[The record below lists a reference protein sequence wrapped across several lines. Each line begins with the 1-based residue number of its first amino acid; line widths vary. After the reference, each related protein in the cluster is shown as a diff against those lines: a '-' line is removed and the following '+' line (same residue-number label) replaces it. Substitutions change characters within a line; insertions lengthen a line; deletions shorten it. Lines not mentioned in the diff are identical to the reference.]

1 MDALESHEVSSFHP
15 GNKTTMRSKKRI
27 VMNQN
32 YNLEKQH
39 AKGKLHAIERINAL
53 CDKDTFFEIYSHA
66 QHTCTNFGMDKKEIP
81 YDGVIT
87 GFGKINGK
95 KVAVYAQDFTV
106 QGGSL
111 GKVHGQKIAELI
123 SKAIDARCP
132 VIGLNDSGGARIQEG
147 VDSLCGYGDLF
158 MQNVKASGYIPQ
170 ISIIVGPCAGGAVYS
185 PGLTDFIFTVDSISQ
200 MFITGPKVVKSVM
213 FMDISAEDLGGASIH
228 AQKSG
233 VSHFKCSTEN
243 ECYEKVRKL
252 LDYIPHY
259 YGESKKTDDKI
270 KFDEKKK
277 AKHIAEIVPEESK
290 KPYDMHEVIDSVI
303 DDDSF
308 LEVMQEFSVNAVTG
322 FAKIEGKT
330 VGIIGNNPAG
340 IGGILNCD
348 ASDKIARFVRYCDC
362 YDIPLVNFVDVPGF
376 IPGPQE
382 EQKGIIRHGA
392 KIIYAYSEAS
402 VPKVTII
409 TRKAYGGAYIA
420 MCSKHLGADFVY
432 AWPKAEIAVMGAE
445 GALEI
450 LYAKEMKDPSKS
462 SFVQEK
468 SDEYRK
474 EIMTP
479 KIAAA
484 RDYISEIIQPEETR
498 KCIARSLE
506 FLENKK
512 TYSIINKKH
521 GNIPL

>member
-1 MDALESHEVSSFHP
+1 MAEYQ
-15 GNKTTMRSKKRI
+15 I
-27 VMNQN
+27 
-32 YNLEKQH
+32 EKQH

-53 CDKDTFFEIYSHA
+53 CDKDSFFEIYSAARHN
-66 QHTCTNFGMDKKEIP
+66 CTSFGMDSKEIP

-95 KVAVYAQDFTV
+95 KVAIYAQDFTV

-123 SKAIDARCP
+123 SKAIDAKCP

-158 MQNVKASGYIPQ
+158 YQNVRASGAVPQ
-170 ISIIVGPCAGGAVYS
+170 ISIIAGPCAGGAVYS
-185 PGLTDFIFTVDSISQ
+185 PGLTDFIFAVDSISQ

-213 FMDISAEDLGGASIH
+213 FMDITAEDLGGASIH
-228 AQKSG
+228 SQKSG
-233 VSHFKCSTEN
+233 VAHFRCPSEKD
-243 ECYEKVRKL
+243 CYEKVRKL

-259 YGESKKTDDKI
+259 YGDTEPFEPKSATKRGIFGTKVVPSFS
-270 KFDEKKK
+270 FDEKKIE
-277 AKHIAEIVPEESK
+277 AINSILPEENK
-290 KPYDMHEVIDSVI
+290 KGYDMRSVI
-303 DDDSF
+303 NSVVDDNSF
-308 LEVMQEFSVNAVTG
+308 FEVMKEFAVNAVTG
-322 FAKIEGKT
+322 FARVEGKT
-330 VGIIGNNPAG
+330 VGIIGNNPMG
-340 IGGILNCD
+340 FGGILNCD
-348 ASDKIARFVRYCDC
+348 ASDKIARHVRYCDC
-362 YDIPLVNFVDVPGF
+362 FNIPLVNFVDVPGF

-392 KIIYAYSEAS
+392 KVLYAYSEAS

-445 GALEI
+445 GAI
-450 LYAKEMKDPSKS
+450 GVLYAKEMKDPNNKDLVQQKS
-462 SFVQEK
+462 Q
-468 SDEYRK
+468 EYR
-474 EIMTP
+474 ETFMTP
-479 KIAAA
+479 TIAAQ
-484 RDYISEIIQPEETR
+484 RDYVSAVINPSETR
-498 KCIARSLE
+498 QRIIKSLSV
-506 FLENKK
+506 LEGKVN
-512 TYSIINKKH
+512 TDTLSRKH